1 MKLTTPLFYL
11 SFLLLICSACVKDVL
26 SPEIN
31 KLEPEIVA
39 AREWIQQNQNQ
50 LDAMAMETKSALI
63 DPKFLTREIRWNEA
77 VKLIDPKGRTVVEVP
92 VNYPNGMVFG
102 VSGSNPPPKS
112 IRTSLILVQSN
123 TNTYVPYFLKVYSAD
138 PSHVFDR
145 ANFFEVSY
153 LNIPASFSGEFNFY
167 NWDESWVGT
176 NVYKDGKQTGN
187 RYPKKKKTNSS

>member
-1 MKLTTPLFYL
+1 MKLTASLFYL
-11 SFLLLICSACVKDVL
+11 SFLFLICSACVKDVL
-26 SPEIN
+26 SPEID

-50 LDAMAMETKSALI
+50 LDAMALETKSASI
-63 DPKFLTREIRWNEA
+63 DSKFLTREIRWNEA

-112 IRTSLILVQSN
+112 IRTSLVLVQSN
-123 TNTYVPYFLKVYSAD
+123 INTYVPYFLKVYSAD
-138 PSHVFDR
+138 PTHVFNR

-153 LNIPASFSGEFNFY
+153 LNIPDSFSGEFNFY
-167 NWDESWVGT
+167 YWDESYEGT
-176 NVYKDGKQTGN
+176 IIYKDGKRTGN
-187 RYPKKKKTNSS
+187 RFPKKREN